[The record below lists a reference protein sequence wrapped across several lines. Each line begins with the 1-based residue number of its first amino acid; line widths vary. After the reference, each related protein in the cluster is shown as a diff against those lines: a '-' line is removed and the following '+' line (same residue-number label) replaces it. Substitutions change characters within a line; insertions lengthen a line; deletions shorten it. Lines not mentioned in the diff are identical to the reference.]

1 MPPSVL
7 EEAKANIVERLTELE
22 DVRREY
28 DDLLAAASDLKLDYK
43 PKSEPRNGSSP
54 AGVLPAAARTG
65 SRSGSSRTA
74 RSKRAQGRSSGRRIA
89 PAGQRR
95 QQMLDLVNATPEGIT
110 VAQVAEKLGLRDAT
124 SLFRVQKQ
132 LVADG
137 AVRKDGAKM
146 LPKAATEA

>member
-7 EEAKANIVERLTELE
+7 EEAKENIISRLTELE

-28 DDLLAAASDLKLDYK
+28 DDLLAAASDLKLDYQ
-43 PKSEPRNGSSP
+43 PKSAPRNGSSTP
-54 AGVLPAAARTG
+54 GVLPAAARTG
-65 SRSGSSRTA
+65 TRSGSSRAA
-74 RSKRAQGRSSGRRIA
+74 RSKRAQGRGGRRIA

-110 VAQVAEKLGLRDAT
+110 VAQVAEKLGLKDAT

-146 LPKAATEA
+146 LPKATTEA